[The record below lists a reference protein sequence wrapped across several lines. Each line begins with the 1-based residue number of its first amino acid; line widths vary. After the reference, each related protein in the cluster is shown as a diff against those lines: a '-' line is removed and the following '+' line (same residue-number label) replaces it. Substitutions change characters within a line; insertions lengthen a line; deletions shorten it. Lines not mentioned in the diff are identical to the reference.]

1 MPGIFTLAR
10 RNVRGCGTIVL
21 GFWGVVKGFWS
32 RIFRIAED
40 CQDCWRGIDC
50 CAGDRLSLSEAGFA
64 GFGGIFGMGGRREQ
78 MRVRA
83 GV

>member
-10 RNVRGCGTIVL
+10 RNVRSDGTIVL

-50 CAGDRLSLSEAGFA
+50 CAGIIFRCLKQDLQDLGGFS
-64 GFGGIFGMGGRREQ
+64 GWEGRREQ